1 MIITNRPP
9 TLSLSMACHYLS
21 VNRSTVYKRRFSQ
34 SQCLFPRPPRKKSP
48 HPRAL
53 KQEEKAAALA
63 VLTSPEYC
71 DQPPLQVYHSLL
83 EKNQYLCSVS
93 SMHRLLTEHGINGER
108 RHQRPSQHHAIPRL
122 AAQQPNQVWTWDIT
136 KIATQKR
143 GEYLSLY
150 VILDLFSRYIVG
162 WLLSHK
168 ENSALAQQLIGEA
181 HEKYTINQPLTL
193 HQDRGA
199 PMTAH
204 AYLDLLGELAITA
217 SHSRPRVS
225 NDNPFSEAQFKT
237 MKFQPDYPRRFAN
250 YGHAKTW
257 VEHYVEWYNQ
267 DHHHSQLAGFTPAQV
282 YTGEYREI
290 ATQKQHALDIA
301 YENHKER
308 FVKGAPKISMPD
320 EIVYINPVV
329 DEDGAIMMPE
339 EVNFPTLNRCKSNL
353 T

>member
-1 MIITNRPP
+1 M
-9 TLSLSMACHYLS
+9 
-21 VNRSTVYKRRFSQ
+21 
-34 SQCLFPRPPRKKSP
+34 
-48 HPRAL
+48 
-53 KQEEKAAALA
+53 
-63 VLTSPEYC
+63 
-71 DQPPLQVYHSLL
+71 
-83 EKNQYLCSVS
+83 
-93 SMHRLLTEHGINGER
+93 
-108 RHQRPSQHHAIPRL
+108 
-122 AAQQPNQVWTWDIT
+122 
-136 KIATQKR
+136 
-143 GEYLSLY
+143 
-150 VILDLFSRYIVG
+150 
-162 WLLSHK
+162 
-168 ENSALAQQLIGEA
+168 
-181 HEKYTINQPLTL
+181 
-193 HQDRGA
+193 
-199 PMTAH
+199 
-204 AYLDLLGELAITA
+204 LDLLGELAITA

>member
-93 SMHRLLTEHGINGER
+93 SMHRLLTENGINGER
-108 RHQRPSQHHAIPRL
+108 RQQRPSQHHAIPRL

-181 HEKYTINQPLTL
+181 HEK
-193 HQDRGA
+193 
-199 PMTAH
+199 
-204 AYLDLLGELAITA
+204 
-217 SHSRPRVS
+217 
-225 NDNPFSEAQFKT
+225 
-237 MKFQPDYPRRFAN
+237 
-250 YGHAKTW
+250 
-257 VEHYVEWYNQ
+257 
-267 DHHHSQLAGFTPAQV
+267 
-282 YTGEYREI
+282 
-290 ATQKQHALDIA
+290 
-301 YENHKER
+301 
-308 FVKGAPKISMPD
+308 
-320 EIVYINPVV
+320 
-329 DEDGAIMMPE
+329 
-339 EVNFPTLNRCKSNL
+339 
-353 T
+353 